1 MRREAVGVPT
11 SEDAMTA
18 TTPAQP
24 TATTPR
30 GGVRPRTGRAAV
42 VLAAGHDAASR
53 ELLTR
58 PLGDA
63 TVVELAVANV
73 RRVVDASRIV
83 VVVSPD
89 DPTVRELLGEDVVF
103 VEQAEPLGTGDAVLA
118 AREAIASVLGPGAD
132 DPVLVA
138 YADTPLL
145 RSESLLGLLTRHT
158 LTRADLSL
166 LSAVV
171 DDPDGYGRVVRAEGE
186 ITAILESSEV
196 DGTAAEPLTEI
207 NVGAYV
213 AAPSLL
219 FGELERMVT
228 GGEHRLTEL
237 ARRVIGAGK
246 RIASYRIVDVDE
258 VRGINTPDELAQAA
272 DIVLKRLFVP
282 TKNTDTKIV
291 FGTGGWRAV
300 IGEGYTLANVRR
312 LCQAIANETIRRGL
326 DGKGVVIGGDRRFL
340 SRESAVAAAEVF
352 AGNNIAVTLLPDDVP
367 TPLVTFAAPY
377 LGAAYGIIVTS
388 SHNPP
393 EWNGMKVF
401 RQDGSLPLD
410 DETDRYQDEANALSV
425 DDVITLDIDVARR
438 AGVVV
443 DRSLTDPYVD
453 AIEEII
459 DVEAVRGSD
468 LQVVVDPM
476 YGTSQLTLGTILS
489 DMRVRSEFIHATHN
503 PLFGGVAPAPDL
515 QRLSTLVTMIR
526 QGGGRY
532 DLGMATD
539 GDSDRIGIVDE
550 TGEYIST
557 NDLLLL
563 LYWYLHEVRGEKGGV
578 VRNLATTH
586 LLDRLAAHFGEESR
600 EVKVGFKHVTAGMAE
615 IGAVLGGES
624 SGGLTIRGWILGKDG
639 IFACALVAEMLARTG
654 KRISELRAMLYEITG
669 RLYTL
674 EAGVPATPE
683 MRVEVPRRLEAQPL
697 THVGPYPVVSVSH
710 LDGTKI
716 LLENDNWALLRFSG
730 TEPVLRMFVEADTP
744 EKAAELLEWLQGFVT
759 AGV

>member
-1 MRREAVGVPT
+1 
-11 SEDAMTA
+11 MTA
-18 TTPAQP
+18 TTPAKP
-24 TATTPR
+24 SATTPR
-30 GGVRPRTGRAAV
+30 PRGSAHTRTARAAV

-53 ELLTR
+53 ELLSR
-58 PLGDA
+58 PLGSA

-83 VVVSPD
+83 VVVAPD
-89 DPTVRELLGEDVVF
+89 DPTVRELLGEDVVY
-103 VEQAEPLGTGDAVLA
+103 VEQEAPLGTGDAVLA
-118 AREAIASVLGPGAD
+118 ARGAVASVLGLGVEE
-132 DPVLVA
+132 PVLVA

-158 LTRADLSL
+158 LTGADLSL

-186 ITAILESSEV
+186 ITAILESSEAGGV
-196 DGTAAEPLTEI
+196 AEPRTEI

-213 AAPSLL
+213 AAPGLL
-219 FGELERMVT
+219 FGELERMASD
-228 GGEHRLTEL
+228 GEHRLTEL

-246 RIASYRIVDVDE
+246 RISSYRIVDVDE

-282 TKNTDTKIV
+282 KKNTDTKIV

-340 SRESAVAAAEVF
+340 SRESAIAAAEVF

-453 AIEEII
+453 AIERII

-489 DMRVRSEFIHATHN
+489 DMRVRSEFIHAAHN

-515 QRLSTLVTMIR
+515 QRLSTLVTMIQ

-600 EVKVGFKHVTAGMAE
+600 EVKVGFKHVTAGMEE

-654 KRISELRAMLYEITG
+654 RRISELRAMIYEITG

-683 MRVEVPRRLEAQPL
+683 MRVEVPRRLEAEPL

-730 TEPVLRMFVEADTP
+730 TEPVLRMFVEADSP

>member
-1 MRREAVGVPT
+1 
-11 SEDAMTA
+11 MTA
-18 TTPAQP
+18 TTPAK
-24 TATTPR
+24 TSATTPR
-30 GGVRPRTGRAAV
+30 PRGSAHARTARAAV

-53 ELLTR
+53 ELLSR
-58 PLGDA
+58 PLGSA

-83 VVVSPD
+83 VVVAPD
-89 DPTVRELLGEDVVF
+89 DPTVRELLGEDVVY
-103 VEQAEPLGTGDAVLA
+103 VEQEAPLGTGDAVLA
-118 AREAIASVLGPGAD
+118 ARGAVASVLGLGVD
-132 DPVLVA
+132 EPVLVA

-158 LTRADLSL
+158 LTGADLSL

-186 ITAILESSEV
+186 ITAILESSEA
-196 DGTAAEPLTEI
+196 GGIAEPRTEI

-213 AAPSLL
+213 AAPGLL
-219 FGELERMVT
+219 FGELERMASD
-228 GGEHRLTEL
+228 GEHRLTEL

-246 RIASYRIVDVDE
+246 RISSYRIVDVDE

-282 TKNTDTKIV
+282 KKNTDTKIV

-340 SRESAVAAAEVF
+340 SRESAIAAAEVF

-377 LGAAYGIIVTS
+377 LGAAYGVIVTS

-425 DDVITLDIDVARR
+425 DDVITLDIDVARS

-453 AIEEII
+453 AIEKII
-459 DVEAVRGSD
+459 DVDAVRGSD
-468 LQVVVDPM
+468 LQVIVDPM

-515 QRLSTLVTMIR
+515 QRLSTLVTMIQ

-600 EVKVGFKHVTAGMAE
+600 EVKVGFKHVTAGMEE

-654 KRISELRAMLYEITG
+654 KRISELRAMIYEITG
-669 RLYTL
+669 RLHTL

-683 MRVEVPRRLEAQPL
+683 MRVEVPRRLEAEPL

-730 TEPVLRMFVEADTP
+730 TEPVLRMFVEADSP

>member
-1 MRREAVGVPT
+1 
-11 SEDAMTA
+11 MTA
-18 TTPAQP
+18 TTPVKP
-24 TATTPR
+24 SATTPR
-30 GGVRPRTGRAAV
+30 PRGSAHSRTARAAV

-53 ELLTR
+53 ELLSR
-58 PLGDA
+58 PLGSA

-73 RRVVDASRIV
+73 RRVVDPSRIV
-83 VVVSPD
+83 VVVAPD
-89 DPTVRELLGEDVVF
+89 DPTVRDLLGEDVVY
-103 VEQAEPLGTGDAVLA
+103 VEQEAPLGTGDAVLA
-118 AREAIASVLGPGAD
+118 ARGAVASVLGLGVEE
-132 DPVLVA
+132 PVLVA

-158 LTRADLSL
+158 LTGADLSL

-186 ITAILESSEV
+186 IAAILESSEAGGV
-196 DGTAAEPLTEI
+196 AGPRTEI

-213 AAPSLL
+213 AAPGLL
-219 FGELERMVT
+219 FGELERMASD
-228 GGEHRLTEL
+228 GEHRLTEL

-246 RIASYRIVDVDE
+246 RISSYRIVDVDE

-326 DGKGVVIGGDRRFL
+326 DAKGVVIGGDRRFL
-340 SRESAVAAAEVF
+340 SRESAIAAAEVF

-377 LGAAYGIIVTS
+377 LGAAYGVIVTS

-453 AIEEII
+453 AIEKII
-459 DVEAVRGSD
+459 DVDAVRGSD
-468 LQVVVDPM
+468 LQVIVDPM

-515 QRLSTLVTMIR
+515 QRLSTLVTMIQ

-600 EVKVGFKHVTAGMAE
+600 EVKVGFKHVTAGMEE

-654 KRISELRAMLYEITG
+654 KRISELRAMIYEITG

-683 MRVEVPRRLEAQPL
+683 MRVEVPRRLEAEPL

-730 TEPVLRMFVEADTP
+730 TEPVLRMFVEADSP
-744 EKAAELLEWLQGFVT
+744 AKAAELLEWLQGFVT

>member
-89 DPTVRELLGEDVVF
+89 DPTVRELLGEDVVY

>member
-1 MRREAVGVPT
+1 
-11 SEDAMTA
+11 MTA
-18 TTPAQP
+18 TTPAKP
-24 TATTPR
+24 SATTPR
-30 GGVRPRTGRAAV
+30 PRGGAHSRTARTAV

-53 ELLTR
+53 ELLSR
-58 PLGDA
+58 PLGSS

-83 VVVSPD
+83 VVVAPD
-89 DPTVRELLGEDVVF
+89 DPTVRELLGEDVVY
-103 VEQAEPLGTGDAVLA
+103 VEQESPLGTGDAVLA
-118 AREAIASVLGPGAD
+118 AQGAVASVLGLGVEE
-132 DPVLVA
+132 PVLVA

-158 LTRADLSL
+158 LTGADLSL

-186 ITAILESSEV
+186 IAAILESSEAGGV
-196 DGTAAEPLTEI
+196 AEPRTEI

-213 AAPSLL
+213 AAPGLL
-219 FGELERMVT
+219 FGELERMAAD
-228 GGEHRLTEL
+228 GEHRLTEL

-246 RIASYRIVDVDE
+246 RISSYRIVDVDE

-282 TKNTDTKIV
+282 KKNTDTKIV

-326 DGKGVVIGGDRRFL
+326 DAKGVVIGGDRRFL
-340 SRESAVAAAEVF
+340 SRESAIAAAEVF

-377 LGAAYGIIVTS
+377 LGAAYGVIVTS

-453 AIEEII
+453 AIERII
-459 DVEAVRGSD
+459 DVDAVRGSD
-468 LQVVVDPM
+468 LQVIVDPM

-515 QRLSTLVTMIR
+515 QRLSTLVTMIQ

-600 EVKVGFKHVTAGMAE
+600 EVKVGFKHVTAGMEA
-615 IGAVLGGES
+615 ISAVLGGES

-654 KRISELRAMLYEITG
+654 KRISELRAMIYEITG
-669 RLYTL
+669 RLHTL

-683 MRVEVPRRLEAQPL
+683 MRVEVPRRLEAEPL

-730 TEPVLRMFVEADTP
+730 TEPVLRMFVEADSP

>member
-1 MRREAVGVPT
+1 
-11 SEDAMTA
+11 MTA

-89 DPTVRELLGEDVVF
+89 DPTVRELLGEDVVY

-563 LYWYLHEVRGEKGGV
+563 LYWYLHEVRGERGGV

>member
-1 MRREAVGVPT
+1 
-11 SEDAMTA
+11 MTA
-18 TTPAQP
+18 TTANP

-30 GGVRPRTGRAAV
+30 GGAHPRTGRAAV
-42 VLAAGHDAASR
+42 VLAAGHDDASR
-53 ELLTR
+53 ELLSR

-73 RRVVDASRIV
+73 RRVVDAGRIV

-89 DPTVRELLGEDVVF
+89 DPTVRELLGEDVVY
-103 VEQAEPLGTGDAVLA
+103 VEQESPLGTGDAVLA
-118 AREAIASVLGPGAD
+118 AREAVASVLGPGVD
-132 DPVLVA
+132 EPVLVA

-158 LTRADLSL
+158 LTGADLSL

-171 DDPDGYGRVVRAEGE
+171 DDPDGYGRVVRAGGE

-196 DGTAAEPLTEI
+196 ADAAPEPRTEI

-213 AAPSLL
+213 AAPRLL
-219 FGELERMVT
+219 FGELERMAAD
-228 GGEHRLTEL
+228 GEHRLTEL

-246 RIASYRIVDVDE
+246 RISSYRIVDVDE

-282 TKNTDTKIV
+282 KKNTDTKIV

-340 SRESAVAAAEVF
+340 SRESAIAAAEVF

-438 AGVVV
+438 TGVVV

-453 AIEEII
+453 AIERII
-459 DVEAVRGSD
+459 DVEAVRGSA

-489 DMRVRSEFIHATHN
+489 DMRVRSEFIHAAHN

-515 QRLSTLVTMIR
+515 QRLSTLVTMIQ

-600 EVKVGFKHVTAGMAE
+600 EVRVGFKHVTAGMAE

>member
-1 MRREAVGVPT
+1 
-11 SEDAMTA
+11 MTA
-18 TTPAQP
+18 TTPAKP
-24 TATTPR
+24 SATTPR
-30 GGVRPRTGRAAV
+30 PRGSAHSRTARAAV

-53 ELLTR
+53 ALLSR
-58 PLGDA
+58 PLGSA

-83 VVVSPD
+83 VVVAPD
-89 DPTVRELLGEDVVF
+89 DPTVRDLLGEDVVY
-103 VEQAEPLGTGDAVLA
+103 VEQEVPLGTGDAVLA
-118 AREAIASVLGPGAD
+118 ARGAVASVLGLGVEE
-132 DPVLVA
+132 PVLVA

-158 LTRADLSL
+158 LTGADLSL

-186 ITAILESSEV
+186 IAAILESSEAGGV
-196 DGTAAEPLTEI
+196 AEPRTEI

-213 AAPSLL
+213 AAPGLL
-219 FGELERMVT
+219 FGELERMASD
-228 GGEHRLTEL
+228 GEHRLTEL

-246 RIASYRIVDVDE
+246 RISSYRIVDVDE

-326 DGKGVVIGGDRRFL
+326 DAKGVVIGGDRRFL
-340 SRESAVAAAEVF
+340 SRESAIAAAEVF

-377 LGAAYGIIVTS
+377 LGAAYGVIVTS

-453 AIEEII
+453 AIERII

-468 LQVVVDPM
+468 LQVIVDPM

-515 QRLSTLVTMIR
+515 QRLSTLVTMIQ

-563 LYWYLHEVRGEKGGV
+563 LYWYLHEVRGEQGGV

-600 EVKVGFKHVTAGMAE
+600 EVKVGFKHVTAGMEE

-654 KRISELRAMLYEITG
+654 KRISELRAMIYEITG

-683 MRVEVPRRLEAQPL
+683 MRVEVPRRLEAEPL

-730 TEPVLRMFVEADTP
+730 TEPVLRMFVEADSP
-744 EKAAELLEWLQGFVT
+744 AKAAELLEWLQGFVT

>member
-1 MRREAVGVPT
+1 
-11 SEDAMTA
+11 MTA

-89 DPTVRELLGEDVVF
+89 DPTVRELLGEDVVY

-145 RSESLLGLLTRHT
+145 RAESLLGLLTRHT

-171 DDPDGYGRVVRAEGE
+171 DDPDGYGRVVRAGGE

-196 DGTAAEPLTEI
+196 ADAAPEPRTEI

-213 AAPSLL
+213 AAPRLL
-219 FGELERMVT
+219 FGELERMAAD
-228 GGEHRLTEL
+228 GEHRLTEL

-246 RIASYRIVDVDE
+246 RISSYRIVDVDE

-282 TKNTDTKIV
+282 KKNTDTKIV